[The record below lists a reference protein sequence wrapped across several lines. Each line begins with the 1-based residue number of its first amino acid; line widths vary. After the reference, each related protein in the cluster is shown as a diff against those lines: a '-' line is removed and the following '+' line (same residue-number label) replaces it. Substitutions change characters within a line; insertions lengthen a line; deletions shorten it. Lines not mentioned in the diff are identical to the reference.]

1 MQKYYLTGRAENW
14 KSGFSGHDIFAVRL
28 LVLHFLICKLER
40 ILTRAG
46 EHMKQEAQ
54 VLVLS
59 ARVKNLHTKKP
70 KIRSQLFQPLLQL
83 LELC

>member
-1 MQKYYLTGRAENW
+1 MEKYYLTGRAENW
-14 KSGFSGHDIFAVRL
+14 KSGFSCHDMTVCL

-59 ARVKNLHTKKP
+59 AQVKKLYTKKP
-70 KIRSQLFQPLLQL
+70 KITSQLFQLLLQL